1 MSDDSK
7 YEPLTEEELEAQ
19 HAEEV
24 PEREAMSVLRV
35 PWLGPGLPVEPPE
48 APPPDE

>member
-1 MSDDSK
+1 MSDDPQ

-19 HAEEV
+19 HAEKV

-35 PWLGPGLPVEPPE
+35 PWLGAGLPVEPPE
-48 APPPDE
+48 YPPTDE